1 LNQYKVILFISL
13 LFVICFADN
22 YSAQT
27 AHSQKAGIQSDS
39 NSSQQI
45 SVGDSVTIN
54 SVPIDSKYNSIQ
66 YDSSNIIVRS
76 MDSTKIKAYLKDKD
90 FRYFEDP
97 ESTMTL
103 WERLMEWLKR
113 QFLKLTE
120 YDSYNTAWDILIY
133 ILIVLA
139 VIAVVFGIYK
149 SEIKGLFFSNK
160 NINRLNVSEVLE
172 DIHSIDYDKMI
183 EEAIAGKKYRYAIR
197 LNYLR
202 SLKFLSDK
210 EIINWK
216 IDKTNREFLKE
227 IKSNII
233 KSKFEKLTTDFE
245 SIWYG
250 GFEID
255 YSAYTHLQNI
265 YSDFNSSLELTKK

>member
-1 LNQYKVILFISL
+1 MNQFKVILFIYL
-13 LFVICFADN
+13 LFVICLADK

-27 AHSQKAGIQSDS
+27 VNAQKAGIQYDD

-45 SVGDSVTIN
+45 LGGDSLTIN
-54 SVPIDSKYNSIQ
+54 SVPIDSKYHSIQ

-76 MDSTKIKAYLKDKD
+76 MDSTKIKSYLKDKD

-120 YDSYNTAWDILIY
+120 YDSYNTAWDIFIY
-133 ILIVLA
+133 ILIALA
-139 VIAVVFGIYK
+139 VVAIVFGIYK

-160 NINRLNVSEVLE
+160 NKNKLNVSEHLE
-172 DIHSIDYDKMI
+172 DIHSIDYEKMI
-183 EEAIAGKKYRYAIR
+183 EEAIGNKNFRYAIR

-202 SLKFLSDK
+202 SLKILSDK
-210 EIINWK
+210 EIIYWK
-216 IDKTNREFLKE
+216 IDKTNREFLRE
-227 IKSNII
+227 IKLNNL
-233 KSKFEKLTTDFE
+233 KSKFEKITTDFE

-255 YSAYTHLQNI
+255 RSAYMHLQNY
-265 YSDFNSSLELTKK
+265 YSDFNSTLEATQK

>member
-1 LNQYKVILFISL
+1 MSN
-13 LFVICFADN
+13 A
-22 YSAQT
+22 
-27 AHSQKAGIQSDS
+27 QKAGIQSDD
-39 NSSQQI
+39 NSLQQLLA
-45 SVGDSVTIN
+45 GDSLTIN
-54 SVPIDSKYNSIQ
+54 TIPIDSKYNSIQ

-76 MDSTKIKAYLKDKD
+76 IDSTKIKSYLKDKD

-120 YDSYNTAWDILIY
+120 YDSYNTAWDIFIY
-133 ILIVLA
+133 ILIALA
-139 VIAVVFGIYK
+139 VIAIVFGIYK

-160 NINRLNVSEVLE
+160 NKNGLNVSEYVE
-172 DIHSIDYDKMI
+172 DIHSIDYEKMI
-183 EEAIAGKKYRYAIR
+183 EEAITNKNFRYAIR

-202 SLKFLSDK
+202 SLKMLSDK
-210 EIINWK
+210 EIIYWK
-216 IDKTNREFLKE
+216 KDKTNREFLRE
-227 IKSNII
+227 IKLNNL
-233 KSKFEKLTTDFE
+233 KSKFEKITTDFE

-255 YSAYTHLQNI
+255 HTAYIHLQNY
-265 YSDFNSSLELTKK
+265 YSDFNSALEAAQS

>member
-1 LNQYKVILFISL
+1 MDK
-13 LFVICFADN
+13 

-27 AHSQKAGIQSDS
+27 AHSQKAGIQSDA

-45 SVGDSVTIN
+45 LAGDSLTIN

-66 YDSSNIIVRS
+66 YDSSNVIVRS
-76 MDSTKIKAYLKDKD
+76 MDSTKIKSYLKDKD

-113 QFLKLTE
+113 QFEKLTQ
-120 YDSYNTAWDILIY
+120 YDSYYTAWDIFIY
-133 ILIVLA
+133 ILIALA
-139 VIAVVFGIYK
+139 VVAIVFGIYK
-149 SEIKGLFFSNK
+149 SEIKGLFLSNK
-160 NINRLNVSEVLE
+160 NKNKLNVSESLE
-172 DIHSIDYDKMI
+172 DIHSIDYEKMI
-183 EEAIAGKKYRYAIR
+183 EEAIENKNFRYAIR

-202 SLKFLSDK
+202 SLKILSDK
-210 EIINWK
+210 EIIYWK
-216 IDKTNREFLKE
+216 IDKTNREFLRE
-227 IKSNII
+227 IKLNHL
-233 KSKFEKLTTDFE
+233 KSKFEKITTDFE

-255 YSAYTHLQNI
+255 RSSCMHLQNY
-265 YSDFNSSLELTKK
+265 YSDFNSTLEATQK

>member
-1 LNQYKVILFISL
+1 MNQYKVILFISL
-13 LFVICFADN
+13 LFVICSADK

-27 AHSQKAGIQSDS
+27 TNAQKVGIQSDA

-45 SVGDSVTIN
+45 SIGDSLTIN

-66 YDSSNIIVRS
+66 YDSSNVIVRS
-76 MDSTKIKAYLKDKD
+76 MDSTKIKSYLKDKD

-113 QFLKLTE
+113 QYLKLTE
-120 YDSYNTAWDILIY
+120 YDSYNTAWDIFIYLLIA
-133 ILIVLA
+133 LA
-139 VIAVVFGIYK
+139 VVAIVFGIYK
-149 SEIKGLFFSNK
+149 SEIKGLFLSNK
-160 NINRLNVSEVLE
+160 NKNKLDVSEYVE
-172 DIHSIDYDKMI
+172 DIHTIDYEKMI
-183 EEAIAGKKYRYAIR
+183 EEAIANKNFRYAIR

-202 SLKFLSDK
+202 SLKILSDK
-210 EIINWK
+210 EIIYWK
-216 IDKTNREFLKE
+216 IDKTNREFLRE
-227 IKSNII
+227 IKLNNL
-233 KSKFEKLTTDFE
+233 KSKFEKITTDFE

-255 YSAYTHLQNI
+255 LSAYMHLQNY
-265 YSDFNSSLELTKK
+265 YSDFNSTLEATQK

>member
-1 LNQYKVILFISL
+1 MKQYKVILFISF
-13 LFVICFADN
+13 LFVICFADK

-27 AHSQKAGIQSDS
+27 ANAQKAEIQSNNDL
-39 NSSQQI
+39 SQQI
-45 SVGDSVTIN
+45 LGGDLLTIN
-54 SVPIDSKYNSIQ
+54 SIPIVTKYNSIQ
-66 YDSSNIIVRS
+66 YDSSNVIVRS

-113 QFLKLTE
+113 QFYKLTE
-120 YDSYNTAWDILIY
+120 YDSYYTAWDIFIY
-133 ILIVLA
+133 ILIALA
-139 VIAVVFGIYK
+139 VVAIVFGIYK

-160 NINRLNVSEVLE
+160 NKLNVSEHLE
-172 DIHSIDYDKMI
+172 DIHSIDYEKMI
-183 EEAIAGKKYRYAIR
+183 EEAIANKNYRYAIR

-202 SLKFLSDK
+202 SLKKLSDK
-210 EIINWK
+210 EIIYWK
-216 IDKTNREFLKE
+216 VEKTNREFLRE
-227 IKSNII
+227 IKLNSL
-233 KSKFEKLTTDFE
+233 KSKFEKITTDFE

-255 YSAYTHLQNI
+255 HSAYMHLQNY
-265 YSDFNSSLELTKK
+265 YSDFDSTVEATQK

>member
-1 LNQYKVILFISL
+1 MNQYKVIFFISL
-13 LFVICFADN
+13 LFVICFAAK

-27 AHSQKAGIQSDS
+27 TNAQKAGIQSDD
-39 NSSQQI
+39 NSSQEI
-45 SVGDSVTIN
+45 LAGDSLTIN
-54 SVPIDSKYNSIQ
+54 SVPIDSKHNTIQ

-90 FRYFEDP
+90 FRYFENP

-120 YDSYNTAWDILIY
+120 YDSYNTAWDIFIYLLIS
-133 ILIVLA
+133 LA
-139 VIAVVFGIYK
+139 VVAIVFGIYK

-160 NINRLNVSEVLE
+160 NNNKLNVSEYLE
-172 DIHSIDYDKMI
+172 DIHSIDYEKMI
-183 EEAIAGKKYRYAIR
+183 EEAIANKNYRYAIR

-202 SLKFLSDK
+202 SLKILSDK
-210 EIINWK
+210 EIIYWK
-216 IDKTNREFLKE
+216 IDKTNREFLRE
-227 IKSNII
+227 IKVNYL
-233 KSKFEKLTTDFE
+233 KLKFEKITTDFE

-250 GFEID
+250 GFDID
-255 YSAYTHLQNI
+255 RSAYMHLQNY
-265 YSDFNSSLELTKK
+265 YSDFNSTLEATQK